1 MANKGPVNVKIENYD
16 EETGLI
22 TFEADDAAKEV
33 LIELGFKYMLMLG
46 ALAID
51 EDDVFKILEDYK
63 ENLIKET
70 LQQSY
75 DYWHEGS
82 PV

>member
-22 TFEADDAAKEV
+22 TFEDDDAAKEV

-46 ALAID
+46 ALAVD
-51 EDDVFKILEDYK
+51 EDDVFQILEDYK
-63 ENLIKET
+63 KNLIKET

-75 DYWHEGS
+75 EYWHEGA

>member
-1 MANKGPVNVKIENYD
+1 MEHKEPVSVKIENYD

-46 ALAID
+46 VLDFD
-51 EDDVFKILEDYK
+51 EDDVFKILEAHK
-63 ENLIKET
+63 EKLIKET

>member
-51 EDDVFKILEDYK
+51 EDDVFQILEAYK
-63 ENLIKET
+63 EKLIKET

>member
-1 MANKGPVNVKIENYD
+1 MANKGPVNVKIENYN

-46 ALAID
+46 ALTID
-51 EDDVFKILEDYK
+51 EDDVFQILEAYK

-70 LQQSY
+70 LQQAY
-75 DYWHEGS
+75 EYWHEGA